1 LFSNPWKTFDRIAG
15 FAGFKTETFFSPSIR
30 KICYRIEMNLF
41 DNIPENAPEE
51 LTEKLLSAEGAR
63 IERIVSFGQ
72 RSPDDFWY
80 DQEENEWVL
89 LLEGSATLSVEEGGL
104 VDLKPGDYL
113 NIPAGKRHRVE
124 KTDKTERTVW
134 LAVFY
139 PPSPTSTPD
148 AMEVRP
154 LQRDK

>member
-1 LFSNPWKTFDRIAG
+1 
-15 FAGFKTETFFSPSIR
+15 
-30 KICYRIEMNLF
+30 MNLF
-41 DNIPENAPEE
+41 ENIPENAPEE

-72 RSPDDFWY
+72 RSPDGFWY

-89 LLEGSATLSVEEGGL
+89 LLEGSATLSFEEGGP

-139 PPSPTSTPD
+139 PPPLTSNTD
-148 AMEVRP
+148 EMEVRP
-154 LQRDK
+154 LQRDR